1 VSSPMLTCLTDPD
14 AKRRKIKS
22 WLCPLEPWQKQ
33 ANVYADHHEGTG
45 QWYLDSE
52 EFKQW
57 LEGTPEVLWC
67 HGDPG
72 SGKTV
77 MASIV
82 VNHLRQKFSK
92 NYGVGVA
99 AIYCEY
105 KRQELM
111 TPVNLLAS
119 MWDQL
124 VLDQPLGEEIE
135 HLYDSH
141 AKFRTMATRDEVYSL
156 VRREI
161 RTLSAVYIIV
171 DALDELDDDLN
182 HREAFVE
189 DLESLLKWSE
199 TEEMSKVHLFV
210 TSRLS
215 HCPLARSAV
224 VRFTARLSDM
234 KAFVANAISRG
245 LCSSN
250 DISSRIRADVAQR
263 KHLTEDI
270 STKASGLLVSR
281 WDTNNRIFAHC

>member
-1 VSSPMLTCLTDPD
+1 MLTCLTDPD
-14 AKRRKIKS
+14 VKRRRIKS
-22 WLCPLEPWQKQ
+22 WLCPLESWQKQ
-33 ANVYADHHEGTG
+33 ENVYADHHEGTG
-45 QWYLDSE
+45 QWFLESE

-77 MASIV
+77 LASIV
-82 VNHLRQKFSK
+82 VNHLRQKFSE
-92 NYGVGVA
+92 NHGVGVA
-99 AIYCEY
+99 AIYCEW

-111 TPVNLLAS
+111 TPRDLLAS

-141 AKFRTMATRDEVYSL
+141 AKFRTMATHDEVYSL
-156 VRREI
+156 VRRQT
-161 RTLSAVYIIV
+161 RTLSSVYIII
-171 DALDELDDDLN
+171 DALDELDDDFN
-182 HREAFVE
+182 HRRAFIE

-199 TEEMSKVHLFV
+199 KEEMSKVHLLV

-215 HCPLARSAV
+215 HCPLAKSAT
-224 VRFTARLSDM
+224 VRLTARLSDM
-234 KAFVANAISRG
+234 KAFIDNAISRG

-250 DISSRIRADVAQR
+250 IISSQIKADDAQR
-263 KHLTEDI
+263 THLTDSI
-270 STKASGLLVSR
+270 SMKASGLLVSR
-281 WDTNNRIFAHC
+281 WNTHKRRLHSADLY